1 MTARGATLN
10 VLRLSPLAMLAACA
24 EPSTAPL
31 TLPPATG
38 TPVAVQVGAI
48 GYVVTRS
55 RAEDLPDGEAL
66 RVYRTHQPGFTYSEG
81 LVAKTVAE
89 TFCGTYNRGLD
100 PRAQGIYEPLGADW
114 LFPGGCA

>member
-38 TPVAVQVGAI
+38 TPVAVQVVAGI
-48 GYVVTRS
+48 TSLQTRS
-55 RAEDLPDGEAL
+55 R
-66 RVYRTHQPGFTYSEG
+66 
-81 LVAKTVAE
+81 
-89 TFCGTYNRGLD
+89 
-100 PRAQGIYEPLGADW
+100 
-114 LFPGGCA
+114 